1 MTISNYITMNP
12 ITTHDS
18 LLAICLH
25 AAYSNGEQ
33 SDAERQE
40 IARYA
45 EEMDADN
52 LAALSR
58 RILMGKLSIEEAG
71 KGLGTNQD
79 RMLAYEMAR
88 AICEVGG
95 SIYAE
100 EGEFLAELRRYLALS
115 EGESS
120 AVDAEVDS
128 AALAPLG
135 TPLPEAVTT
144 ADSGSMI
151 LKYAIVAGALE
162 LLPQTLATVV
172 IIPMQMKMVYRI
184 GKSHGVELDRS
195 NIKEFLATAGIGL
208 GSQMVEGFARKL
220 VGRFGRK
227 LGGKTVGKV
236 ADQVAGSAVS
246 FASTYAI
253 GHMAQSYYAGGR
265 NLAAPDL
272 KKLIGSLQSQAR
284 ELHTRYLPE
293 IQERAKT
300 LDTAAILSLVRGGTP
315 V

>member
-1 MTISNYITMNP
+1 MTTMET

-18 LLAICLH
+18 LLAICLY
-25 AAYSNGEQ
+25 AAFSNGEQ
-33 SDAERQE
+33 SDEERRE
-40 IARYA
+40 ISRYA

-58 RILMGKLSIEEAG
+58 RILMGKLTIEQACE
-71 KGLGTNQD
+71 GLGASQD

-88 AICEVGG
+88 VICETGG
-95 SIYAE
+95 SISKE
-100 EGEFLAELRRYLALS
+100 EDEFLTELRKRLGLAQD
-115 EGESS
+115 ESI
-120 AVDAEVDS
+120 AVDQKVDS
-128 AALAPLG
+128 VALAPLA
-135 TPLPEAVTT
+135 PAQPEA
-144 ADSGSMI
+144 AASDNSSMI
-151 LKYAIVAGALE
+151 LKYAILNGALE

-227 LGGKTVGKV
+227 VGGKTVGSV
-236 ADQVAGSAVS
+236 ADQLTGSAMS

-253 GHMAQSYYAGGR
+253 GHMAQTYYAGGR
-265 NLAAPDL
+265 TLSAPDL
-272 KKLIGSLQSQAR
+272 KNLVGPLQTQAR

-293 IQERAKT
+293 IQQRAKT
-300 LDTAAILSLVRGGTP
+300 LDTAAILSMVRGGTP

>member
-1 MTISNYITMNP
+1 MIISNYITMNP

-58 RILMGKLSIEEAG
+58 RILMGKLSIEEACA
-71 KGLGTNQD
+71 GLGTNQD

-95 SIYAE
+95 SISVE
-100 EGEFLAELRRYLALS
+100 EAEFLAELRGRLALS

-135 TPLPEAVTT
+135 APLPEGSTT
-144 ADSGSMI
+144 DSGSMI
-151 LKYAIVAGALE
+151 LKYAIVSAALE

-195 NIKEFLATAGIGL
+195 NIKDFLATAGIGI

-220 VGRFGRK
+220 VGKFGRK

-236 ADQVAGSAVS
+236 SDQFVGSALS

-253 GHMAQSYYAGGR
+253 GQMAQSYYAGGCQ
-265 NLAAPDL
+265 LTAPDL
-272 KKLIGSLQSQAR
+272 KKLIGPLQSQAR

-315 V
+315 G

>member
-1 MTISNYITMNP
+1 MNP
-12 ITTHDS
+12 STTHDS
-18 LLAICLH
+18 LLAICLY
-25 AAYSNGEQ
+25 AAFSNGEQ

-52 LAALSR
+52 LAVLSR
-58 RILMGKLSIEEAG
+58 SILMGKLSIGQACE
-71 KGLGTNQD
+71 GLSTNQD

-88 AICEVGG
+88 AICEASG
-95 SIYAE
+95 SISAE
-100 EGEFLAELRRYLALS
+100 EEEFLTELRGRLGLAES
-115 EGESS
+115 DSS
-120 AVDAEVDS
+120 AVDQEVDS
-128 AALAPLG
+128 FALAPLG
-135 TPLPEAVTT
+135 ASLPEAD
-144 ADSGSMI
+144 AIDSSSMI
-151 LKYAIVAGALE
+151 LKYAILNGALE

-195 NIKEFLATAGIGL
+195 NIKDFLATAGIGL

-220 VGRFGRK
+220 VGKFGRK
-227 LGGKTVGKV
+227 LGGKTVGSV
-236 ADQVAGSAVS
+236 ADKVTGSAMS

-253 GHMAQSYYAGGR
+253 GHIAQRYYAGGR
-265 NLAAPDL
+265 TLTAPDL
-272 KKLIGSLQSQAR
+272 KKLVAPLKGQAS

-300 LDTAAILSLVRGGTP
+300 LDSAAILSLVRGKTA

>member
-1 MTISNYITMNP
+1 MNP

-58 RILMGKLSIEEAG
+58 RILMGKLPIEEAC
-71 KGLGTNQD
+71 KGLGTHQD

-95 SIYAE
+95 SISAE

-128 AALAPLG
+128 AALAPLV

-144 ADSGSMI
+144 DSGSMI
-151 LKYAIVAGALE
+151 LKYAILAGALE

>member
-1 MTISNYITMNP
+1 MITTNPTPMNP
-12 ITTHDS
+12 TITHDS
-18 LLAICLH
+18 LLAICLY
-25 AAYSNGEQ
+25 AAFSNGEQ
-33 SDAERQE
+33 SDAERHE

-58 RILMGKLSIEEAG
+58 RILMGKLSIEEACG
-71 KGLGTNQD
+71 GLGTNQD

-88 AICEVGG
+88 AICEADG
-95 SIYAE
+95 SISAE
-100 EGEFLAELRRYLALS
+100 EEEFLTELRRRLALAKN
-115 EGESS
+115 ESS
-120 AVDAEVDS
+120 AVDVEVD
-128 AALAPLG
+128 AFALAPLASK
-135 TPLPEAVTT
+135 PPEATPP
-144 ADSGSMI
+144 DSGGMI
-151 LKYAIVAGALE
+151 LKYAILIGALE

-172 IIPMQMKMVYRI
+172 IIPLQMKMVYRI

-195 NIKEFLATAGIGL
+195 NIKDFLATAGIGL

-220 VGRFGRK
+220 VGKFGRK
-227 LGGKTVGKV
+227 LGGKIVGSA
-236 ADQVAGSAVS
+236 ADQVAGSALS

-265 NLAAPDL
+265 TLTAPDL
-272 KKLIGSLQSQAR
+272 KNLIGPLQTQAK

-300 LDTAAILSLVRGGTP
+300 LDSAAILSLVRGSTP